1 MCEHCITLLYS
12 QSLLTYFVIVV
23 SVMVRVMYPVERC
36 VDLVT
41 ESQRWHDE
49 FASDPAY
56 AMSVFEI
63 GRVYFGMAR
72 SLDPEMQKLVH
83 LNNSLAPL
91 RKRLAEPNFMATDS
105 MIFMV
110 IQLALVSDSFNELDN
125 ALMHLRGLHTMLQMR
140 GGLGALAHKRS
151 LQIKC
156 CRSVLV
162 LSNGGLTDPCADY
175 VQEPT
180 SYLPCGP
187 VRNRFSSPTTA

>member
-1 MCEHCITLLYS
+1 MCEHCSALLYS
-12 QSLLTYFVIVV
+12 QSSLMYLDIVV

-36 VDLVT
+36 VDLAT
-41 ESQRWHDE
+41 ENQRWHDE

-63 GRVYFGMAR
+63 GRVYFSMAR
-72 SLDPEMQKLVH
+72 SRDPEIEKLVH

-110 IQLALVSDSFNELDN
+110 IQLALVSESFNELED
-125 ALMHLRGLHTMLQMR
+125 ALMHLRGLHIMIQLR
-140 GGLGALAHKRS
+140 GGLGVLAHKRS

-156 CRSVLV
+156 CRFVLV
-162 LSNGGLTDPCADY
+162 LSEGGLADPCTDY
-175 VQEPT
+175 VQEPI
-180 SYLPCGP
+180 SYSPCGP
-187 VRNRFSSPTTA
+187 ARNHFSSPATA